1 MYSYPALRCCLPD
14 RMPEDSPNPIP
25 PPTRSL
31 NSDSEAVSPLSASTP
46 DDFAL
51 LSRVRSG
58 DQGAMADLFDRYSG
72 VLYSVALRVLKDPGQ
87 AEDIMQD
94 IFIQVW
100 RKPDSFASGR
110 GSLGGWLAVVTRNR
124 AIDLLRKRRPSDSV
138 EDVVLASKTNTASE
152 AERNVLM
159 EKVRI
164 VMAELPPDQKTSVE
178 LAYFDGMS
186 HTEIAEKTGEPLG
199 TVKTRIRLA
208 MMTLRKAL
216 GT

>member
-1 MYSYPALRCCLPD
+1 
-14 RMPEDSPNPIP
+14 MPEESQNPIAP
-25 PPTRSL
+25 PARSL
-31 NSDSEAVSPLSASTP
+31 NSDSEAVSSLSSSTP

-58 DQGAMADLFDRYSG
+58 DQGAMAALFDRYSG

-100 RKPDSFASGR
+100 RKPDAFASGR

-138 EDVVLASKTNTASE
+138 EDVVLISKTNTALE

-159 EKVRI
+159 EKVRV

-208 MMTLRKAL
+208 MITLRKAL

>member
-1 MYSYPALRCCLPD
+1 ML
-14 RMPEDSPNPIP
+14 EDSPNPIP

-138 EDVVLASKTNTASE
+138 EDVVLVSKTNTASE

-159 EKVRI
+159 EKVRV
-164 VMAELPPDQKTSVE
+164 VMADLPPDQKTSVE

-208 MMTLRKAL
+208 MITLRKAL

>member
-1 MYSYPALRCCLPD
+1 
-14 RMPEDSPNPIP
+14 MPEDSPNPIP

-58 DQGAMADLFDRYSG
+58 DQVAMAALFDRYSG

-94 IFIQVW
+94 IFIHVW
-100 RKPDSFASGR
+100 RKPDSFASGK

-138 EDVVLASKTNTASE
+138 DDVVLTSKTNTASE

-159 EKVRI
+159 EKVRV